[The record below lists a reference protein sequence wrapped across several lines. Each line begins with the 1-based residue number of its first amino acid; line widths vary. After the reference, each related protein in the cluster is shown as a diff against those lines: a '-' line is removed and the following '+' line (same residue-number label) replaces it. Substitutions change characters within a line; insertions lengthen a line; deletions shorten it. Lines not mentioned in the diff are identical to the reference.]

1 MLLLSPR
8 GRGKEV
14 FQEGRGIMPSHVIS
28 ITEFKTLKLKGRG
41 KVRDIYDL
49 GNQLLIVATDRI
61 SAFDVVMPN
70 PIPDKGRILTQLSKF
85 WFELTKEIVPNH
97 LFSTEVDDYPKDCQ
111 PYQEMLRNR
120 SMLVV
125 KTDVLPVECVV
136 RGYLSGSGWEEY
148 KKTGEV
154 CGIKLPKGLLES
166 SKLEEPIFT
175 PATKAEMGLHDENI
189 SFEKVEKI
197 VGKELAR
204 RLRTVSITIYEKARE
219 VAEKRGIIIADTKME
234 FGLKDG
240 KLILIDELLTPDSS
254 RFWPRDDYRPGGPQ
268 KSFDK
273 QFLRDY
279 LLSIR
284 WDKSPPAPQLPEEI
298 VQKTREKYLEAY
310 ERLVGKPL

>member
-1 MLLLSPR
+1 
-8 GRGKEV
+8 
-14 FQEGRGIMPSHVIS
+14 
-28 ITEFKTLKLKGRG
+28 
-41 KVRDIYDL
+41 
-49 GNQLLIVATDRI
+49 
-61 SAFDVVMPN
+61 
-70 PIPDKGRILTQLSKF
+70 
-85 WFELTKEIVPNH
+85 
-97 LFSTEVDDYPKDCQ
+97 
-111 PYQEMLRNR
+111 
-120 SMLVV
+120 
-125 KTDVLPVECVV
+125 VV

-154 CGIKLPKGLLES
+154 CGIPLPKGLLES
-166 SKLEEPIFT
+166 SKLEKPIFT

-204 RLRTVSITIYEKARE
+204 KLKTVSIAIYEKARDI
-219 VAEKRGIIIADTKME
+219 AEKRGIIIADTKME

-240 KLILIDELLTPDSS
+240 TLILIDELLTPDSS
-254 RFWPRDDYRPGGPQ
+254 RFWPKDAYRPGGPQ

-284 WDKSPPAPQLPEEI
+284 WDKSPPAPDLPEEI
-298 VQKTREKYLEAY
+298 VQKTREKYIEAY

>member
-1 MLLLSPR
+1 MTPQVVST
-8 GRGKEV
+8 
-14 FQEGRGIMPSHVIS
+14 
-28 ITEFKTLKLKGRG
+28 TEFMTLKLKGRG

-49 GNQLLIVATDRI
+49 GDRLLIVATDRI

-85 WFELTKEIVPNH
+85 WFDLTEEIVPNH
-97 LFSTEVDDYPKDCQ
+97 VFSTEVEDYPKDCR
-111 PYQEMLRNR
+111 PYQEMLRYR

-125 KTDVLPVECVV
+125 KTEVLPIECVA

-154 CGIKLPKGLLES
+154 CGIPLAKGLLES
-166 SKLEEPIFT
+166 SKLEKPIFT

-197 VGKELAR
+197 VGKELAQ
-204 RLRTVSITIYEKARE
+204 RLSTLSISIYEKARD
-219 VAEKRGIIIADTKME
+219 VAEKKGIIIADTKME

-254 RFWPRDDYRPGGPQ
+254 RFWPKDTYRPGGPQ

-310 ERLVGKPL
+310 ERLVGKPLQKR

>member
-1 MLLLSPR
+1 MASN
-8 GRGKEV
+8 
-14 FQEGRGIMPSHVIS
+14 VIS
-28 ITEFKTLKLKGRG
+28 TTELKSLRLKGRG

-49 GNQLLIVATDRI
+49 GDRLLIVATDRI

-70 PIPDKGRILTQLSKF
+70 PIPDKGRVLTQLSKF

-97 LFSTEVDDYPKDCQ
+97 VISTEAEDFPKECQ
-111 PYQEMLRNR
+111 PYKEILRGR

-125 KTDVLPVECVV
+125 KTEPLSVECVV

-148 KKTGEV
+148 KKKGEI
-154 CGIKLPKGLLES
+154 CGIPLSKGLLES

-189 SFEKVEKI
+189 TFEKVEKI
-197 VGKELAR
+197 VGKEVAKRLKSLSLA
-204 RLRTVSITIYEKARE
+204 IYKRARDF
-219 VAEKRGIIIADTKME
+219 AEQRGILIADTKME
-234 FGLKDG
+234 FGVKDG
-240 KLILIDELLTPDSS
+240 KLLLIDELLTPDSS
-254 RFWPRDDYRPGGPQ
+254 RFWPKDDYRLGGSP

-279 LLSIR
+279 LLSLK
-284 WDKSPPAPQLPEEI
+284 WDKSPPAPELPKEI
-298 VQKTREKYLEAY
+298 IQKTREKYLEAY

>member
-1 MLLLSPR
+1 
-8 GRGKEV
+8 
-14 FQEGRGIMPSHVIS
+14 MPTHVIS
-28 ITEFKTLKLKGRG
+28 TTEFKTLTLKGRG

-49 GNQLLIVATDRI
+49 GDQLLIVATDRM

-85 WFELTKEIVPNH
+85 WFDLTKEIIPNH
-97 LFSTEVDDYPKDCQ
+97 IISTEVKDYPKVCE
-111 PYQEMLRNR
+111 PYRKILKDR
-120 SMLVV
+120 SMLVM
-125 KTDVLPVECVV
+125 KTEVLPVECVV

-148 KKTGEV
+148 RKTGEV
-154 CGIKLPKGLLES
+154 CGIQLPKGLVES
-166 SKLEEPIFT
+166 SKLDEPIFT

-189 SFEKVEKI
+189 NFERVEKI
-197 VGKELAR
+197 VGREMAQKLKT
-204 RLRTVSITIYEKARE
+204 LSLTIYKKARD
-219 VAEKRGIIIADTKME
+219 VAEKEGIIIADTKME
-234 FGLKDG
+234 FGVKDK

-254 RFWPRDDYRPGGPQ
+254 RFWPKNEYQPGGPQ

>member
-1 MLLLSPR
+1 M
-8 GRGKEV
+8 KAEEV
-14 FQEGRGIMPSHVIS
+14 PMTSQVVSM
-28 ITEFKTLKLKGRG
+28 TELKTLRLKGRG

-49 GNQLLIVATDRI
+49 GDQLLIVATDRI

-85 WFELTKEIVPNH
+85 WFDLTKEIVPNH
-97 LFSTEVDDYPKDCQ
+97 VFSTVVEDYPKDCR

-125 KTDVLPVECVV
+125 KTDVLPIECVV

-166 SKLEEPIFT
+166 SKLEKPIFT

-204 RLRTVSITIYEKARE
+204 RLKTLSIAIYEKARD

-234 FGLKDG
+234 FGVKDG

-254 RFWPRDDYRPGGPQ
+254 RFWPKDEYRPGGPQ

-284 WDKSPPAPQLPEEI
+284 WNKNPPAPQLPEEI
-298 VQKTREKYLEAY
+298 VQKTREKYIEAY
-310 ERLVGKPL
+310 ERLVGKRL